1 MKVSDV
7 MTRRVISVSPE
18 ADIRDAVELMLK
30 NRISGLPAIDDKGNL
45 VGIVSEA
52 DFLRRAE
59 TGTEHRQS
67 PWYVAFFGPGESAS
81 EFVGAH
87 GLKVHDVMTREPITV
102 TEGAPLHKA
111 VDLMERHRVKRLPV
125 VRGGKVIGIITRAN
139 LLRALAGIHRAAA
152 HPPRSDADIR
162 KRIVSAISKQ
172 TWSAGALVEVIVHNG
187 AVDLWGTVSDIAQRN
202 ALKVLVLATP
212 GVKRVEDHL
221 SWTGSMPA
229 I

>member
-7 MTRRVISVSPE
+7 MTRRVISVSPK
-18 ADIRDAVELMLK
+18 ADIRDAIELMLK
-30 NRISGLPAIDDKGNL
+30 NRISGLPVIDDNSNL

-59 TGTEHRQS
+59 TGTERSRS
-67 PWYVAFFGPGESAS
+67 PWYVAFFGPGGSAT
-81 EFVGAH
+81 EFVRAH

-125 VRGGKVIGIITRAN
+125 VRGGKVIGIVTRVN
-139 LLRALAGIHRAAA
+139 LLRALAGIHRAAPN
-152 HPPRSDADIR
+152 PPRSDADTR
-162 KRIVSAISKQ
+162 KRILSAMATQS
-172 TWSAGALVEVIVHNG
+172 WSAGALVEVIVHDG
-187 AVDLWGTVSDIAQRN
+187 VVDLWGTVSDVAQRD
-202 ALKVLVLATP
+202 ALKVLVESMP

-221 SWTGSMPA
+221 SWSGSVPF